1 MDEQGWSG
9 ACGYGTVGLGCAAG
23 GRVWVWVDDAF
34 SFLLHEGGG
43 VLGTTGL
50 LLLLLQIPSHGLFD
64 DGVVRWLLS
73 LWALCVRGYED
84 NWVDRVH

>member
-1 MDEQGWSG
+1 
-9 ACGYGTVGLGCAAG
+9 
-23 GRVWVWVDDAF
+23 
-34 SFLLHEGGG
+34 
-43 VLGTTGL
+43 
-50 LLLLLQIPSHGLFD
+50 LFD